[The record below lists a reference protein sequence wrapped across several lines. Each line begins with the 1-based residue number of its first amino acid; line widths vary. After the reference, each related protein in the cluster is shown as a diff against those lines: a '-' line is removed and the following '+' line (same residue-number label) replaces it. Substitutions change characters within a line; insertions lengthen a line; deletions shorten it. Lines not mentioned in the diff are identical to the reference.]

1 MKKLLVSALVVS
13 FLVPAVLWAQEAEK
27 KDPTPLQVYLA
38 DKTTENFLNAYN
50 AYTAQM
56 KDTVNYGAL
65 TTLAWLNVFELD
77 RALETLK
84 ANEASLS
91 NMNKFQYANILL
103 ELDRNEEAIALYN
116 QLNEKSPK
124 WSCPWRHKG
133 EAYFNMKDYPAAETA
148 LLKAIETR
156 KEHYDAYIWL
166 AETYRDWGQPEKGL
180 KALKD
185 GMEQYGKDIEDPEKE
200 YSGVDVAFLHLDLLK
215 MAGKAGTQDYQHA
228 LEHAKK
234 LAPQDERLKQY

>member
-1 MKKLLVSALVVS
+1 MKRILVSALVVCL
-13 FLVPAVLWAQEAEK
+13 LVPAVISAQEAEK
-27 KDPTPLQVYLA
+27 KEPSPLQVYLA
-38 DKTTENFLNAYN
+38 DKTTDNFLAAYN

-77 RALETLK
+77 KALETLK

-103 ELDRNEEAIALYN
+103 ELGRNEDAIALYA
-116 QLNEKSPK
+116 QINEKNPK

-133 EAYFNMKDYPAAETA
+133 EAYFKMKDYPAAETA

-166 AETYRDWGQPEKGL
+166 AETYRDWGQYDKGL
-180 KALKD
+180 KAIKD

-200 YSGVDVAFLHLDLLK
+200 YSSVDVAFLHLDLLQK
-215 MAGKAGTQDYQHA
+215 AGKAGTEDYKHVY
-228 LEHAKK
+228 EHAKK